1 MKWELDFL
9 EAPAPTPEIEYE
21 ITSKELE
28 ISRRRSNGDVMD
40 KRFSNAHI
48 KNPQE
53 FLNRSYLQQFE
64 QKVFGEKSIY
74 F

>member
-28 ISRRRSNGDVMD
+28 ILRRRSNGDVMD

-48 KNPQE
+48 KKP
-53 FLNRSYLQQFE
+53 L
-64 QKVFGEKSIY
+64 GIP
-74 F
+74 